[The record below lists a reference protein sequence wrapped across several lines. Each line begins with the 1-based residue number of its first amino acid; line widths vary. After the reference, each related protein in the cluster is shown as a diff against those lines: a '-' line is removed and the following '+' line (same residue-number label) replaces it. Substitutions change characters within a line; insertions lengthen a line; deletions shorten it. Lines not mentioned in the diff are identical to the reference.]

1 MKKHILFASLALIGF
16 ISCKKDTKTEPIQ
29 EPSPVLP
36 SYVIPTTYTFQT
48 VNYSGQTTRLS
59 MLDEMIN
66 YMKTGRVPNTLVSAT
81 TLKNMFSNT
90 ASPFANAALN
100 TSGKQLENKFF
111 SLDVN
116 LVKSYM
122 DSIASAS
129 TNSLNIVVSS
139 TDPTRKYLLN
149 ANGFDYTEMIEKLTM
164 GAVFYYQA
172 MEAYICSVGV
182 GSSVDNTTI
191 VTGEGT
197 AMEHHW
203 DEGFGYMGVPI
214 DYPTNT
220 TGIIFWGEYIEDV
233 GGGVLG
239 NKTTIMNAFLKGR
252 AAISNKDY
260 TTRDEQINVI
270 QTEFER
276 LVVAC
281 AIHELN
287 EAKVN
292 LSDDAIR
299 NHVLSEA
306 KGFIMSLKYKTN
318 KAITLTQIN
327 NAINTL
333 GTNHNSITLTA
344 INQVIDDLANI
355 YSMQSIKAS
364 L

>member
-1 MKKHILFASLALIGF
+1 MKKTILFASLVLIAVT
-16 ISCKKDTKTEPIQ
+16 SCKKDTMPEPIQ
-29 EPSPVLP
+29 EPTPTEPAYTV
-36 SYVIPTTYTFQT
+36 PTTYTFPI
-48 VNYSGQTTRLS
+48 VNYSGQTTRLL
-59 MLDEMIN
+59 MLNEMVN
-66 YMKTGRVPNTLVSAT
+66 YMKTGRVPNTLLSAA

-122 DSIASAS
+122 DSIEAAS
-129 TNSLNIVVSS
+129 TNSLNIVVST

-149 ANGFDYTEMIEKLTM
+149 VNGMDYTEMIEKLTM
-164 GAVFYYQA
+164 GAVFYYQT
-172 MEAYICSVGV
+172 METYISSFGV
-182 GSSVDNTTI
+182 GNSVDNTSI

-203 DEGFGYMGVPI
+203 DEGFGYMGVPT
-214 DYPTNT
+214 DFPTNT
-220 TGIIFWGEYIEDV
+220 TGIIFWGEYLNDV

-239 NKTTIMNAFLKGR
+239 NKTTLMNAFLKGR
-252 AAISNKDY
+252 AAITNKDY

-276 LVVAC
+276 LAVAC

-292 LSDDAIR
+292 FSDDAIR

-318 KAITLTQIN
+318 KAITLTQIDA
-327 NAINTL
+327 AINTL
-333 GTNHNSITLTA
+333 GTNHNTITLIA